1 MPSVTADQAKFEL
14 RVLFPDFVSIVQS
27 AWTDWMAGAYA
38 HQMQHKRVRAGCV
51 WNQLI
56 SNAKRTFEGRQS
68 VRVETL
74 RNWDGV
80 LVNDRVFVRMKKAD
94 SKLLSRN
101 YPTQA
106 ALDFHD
112 PQKDLFDGIIR
123 LELLYVLN
131 KLETAVE
138 RIVLVQRHRAQ
149 IAWAI
154 DLLDQADGATQNV
167 LPLVPIQPV
176 DGAALRMIKPKDEK
190 KRDRKREPRSA
201 S

>member
-1 MPSVTADQAKFEL
+1 MPSITANQAELEL
-14 RVLFPDFVSIVQS
+14 RTLFADFISIVQS
-27 AWTDWMAGAYA
+27 AWTDWMGGGYA

-56 SNAKRTFEGRQS
+56 SNAKRTFEGRQN

-80 LVNDRVFVRMKKAD
+80 LINNRVFVRMKKGD
-94 SKLLSRN
+94 YRLLSRN

-138 RIVLVQRHRAQ
+138 RIVLVQRHRSQ
-149 IAWAI
+149 IAWSI
-154 DLLDQADGATQNV
+154 DLLDQADGTNQNV
-167 LPLVPIQPV
+167 LPLAPIQPV
-176 DGAALRMIKPKDEK
+176 DGAAGRMIKPKDEK
-190 KRDRKREPRSA
+190 ERDRKREPRSA

>member
-1 MPSVTADQAKFEL
+1 MSAITSAQAEIEL
-14 RVLFPDFVSIVQS
+14 RALFADFISIVQS
-27 AWTDWMAGAYA
+27 SWKDWMAGSYA

-56 SNAKRTFEGRQS
+56 ANAKRAFEGRQD

-80 LVNDRVFVRMKKAD
+80 LINNRIFVRMKKGD
-94 SKLLSRN
+94 YKLLSRN

-112 PQKDLFDGIIR
+112 PQKDLFGGIAR

-131 KLETAVE
+131 KLETTVE
-138 RIVLVQRHRAQ
+138 RIVLVQRHRSK
-149 IAWAI
+149 IAWVI
-154 DLLDQADGATQNV
+154 DLLDQADSGDQNV
-167 LPLVPIQPV
+167 LPLVPIQPT
-176 DGAALRMIKPKDEK
+176 DDAAGRMIKPKEEK
-190 KRDRKREPRSA
+190 KRDHKREPRSA